1 MISFV
6 AVFFLPLLDY
16 TLDSGTVVINVKVL
30 VFKGLVL
37 CTLLDLYFSP
47 QSPVKQPDVIN
58 CPKKIKITTHRCP
71 QSNLNLTLCLRPP
84 NKDA

>member
-6 AVFFLPLLDY
+6 AVFFSLPLLDY
-16 TLDSGTVVINVKVL
+16 TLNSGTVVINVKVL

-47 QSPVKQPDVIN
+47 QSPVKQPD
-58 CPKKIKITTHRCP
+58 KKKKKKTTHRCP
-71 QSNLNLTLCLRPP
+71 QSNLNLTLCLRPL

>member
-6 AVFFLPLLDY
+6 AVFFTPPPPLLDY
-16 TLDSGTVVINVKVL
+16 TLNSGTVVINVKVL
-30 VFKGLVL
+30 VFKGLAL

-58 CPKKIKITTHRCP
+58 CPKKKKPH
-71 QSNLNLTLCLRPP
+71 
-84 NKDA
+84 